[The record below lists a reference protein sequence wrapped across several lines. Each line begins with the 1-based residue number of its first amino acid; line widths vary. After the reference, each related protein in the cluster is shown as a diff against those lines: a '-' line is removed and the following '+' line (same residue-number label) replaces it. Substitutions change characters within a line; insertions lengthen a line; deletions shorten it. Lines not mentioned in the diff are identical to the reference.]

1 MTNQF
6 EEIIKPK
13 EQKTC
18 YFCSQAA
25 KEIDYK
31 DVEVLKR
38 FLSAAYKIKKR
49 KQTGLC
55 SRHQRKFARAVKRA
69 RQMALLPYLP
79 PV

>member
-1 MTNQF
+1 MG
-6 EEIIKPK
+6 
-13 EQKTC
+13 TC

-31 DVEVLKR
+31 DVEVLRK

-49 KQTGLC
+49 KHTGLC
-55 SRHQRKFARAVKRA
+55 SWHQRKFARAVKRA

-79 PV
+79 